1 MKGKNNIRQIKSG
14 KKMQNISKFPQDSII
29 EENKKQNNKNI
40 HKNQHLSTSANKSSK
55 QINKLNNKNIKTEP
69 NQNLLNQHNIPVQ
82 RPRNNPFTQQK
93 KKIEPTSQ
101 QSAQVQQ
108 PNLIQTE
115 EKTEKIEFDSKT
127 IKSFMPY
134 FDKNMSYTKKLAKN
148 EMKVIMLYD
157 KKIDGLK
164 NVYIFTEK
172 YLFFIIELFKKI
184 SHPFYYVLSL
194 TYLRDI
200 KPYFYYFKNLASI
213 FETFSDNL
221 KSLGKS
227 IKHSSNEEIE
237 NENLNGL
244 LNVEFDLNNSVEK
257 LNLIYADIFSIISNN
272 LKDNVID
279 KPLFNKVESVEPKFW
294 ENLNKMA
301 ALIFKL
307 EHRREKLMKKYKSEC
322 EPMFSYFKDK
332 KQKQDPELFNELV
345 CMKDFLFIEYDLIS
359 YCNKAF
365 VKIRKFLK
373 DIEDLYNDSTDL
385 FCDYLEILKN
395 MIKIYY
401 DENRFIINPNI
412 LNSSMVANLE
422 KLVGQDIRKN
432 IEKKFS
438 IKNII
443 EFSKNTNLRNE
454 VNHLLL
460 NYRDILI
467 QSHIINDKNK
477 TKFIEEITNFNLH
490 SFKSTKYF
498 FSFLQDLI
506 PPILKFNY
514 QNVIQLKLTVKRDA
528 GLIKRWRNTIL
539 AVTFQGHILFLDETP
554 DKNKESENNGT
565 GNDNKINAEEKKV
578 SNDIIVKDELSEG
591 ILKDKLIYMY
601 LKTSYGIFGSG
612 KKDDKYLFQIWS
624 FYSGNKKNKQLD
636 VDALSQDNLNK
647 IINVLND
654 NNEMNLTQI
663 NK

>member
-29 EENKKQNNKNI
+29 EENKKQ
-40 HKNQHLSTSANKSSK
+40 
-55 QINKLNNKNIKTEP
+55 NNKNIKTEP

-101 QSAQVQQ
+101 QSAQEQQ
-108 PNLIQTE
+108 LNLIQTE

-200 KPYFYYFKNLASI
+200 KPYFQYFKNLASI

-227 IKHSSNEEIE
+227 IKHSSNEEDE
-237 NENLNGL
+237 NENMSGV

-322 EPMFSYFKDK
+322 EPMFYYFKDK

-401 DENRFIINPNI
+401 DENRFIINQDI
-412 LNSSMVANLE
+412 LTSSMVANLE
-422 KLVGQDIRKN
+422 KLIGQDIRKN

-443 EFSKNTNLRNE
+443 EFSKDPNLRNE
-454 VNHLLL
+454 INHLLL

-467 QSHIINDKNK
+467 QSRIINDKNK
-477 TKFIEEITNFNLH
+477 AKFIEEITNFNLH

-565 GNDNKINAEEKKV
+565 GNDNKITAEEKKV

-624 FYSGNKKNKQLD
+624 FYNGNKKNKQLD

-663 NK
+663 NQ